1 MNKFQRELS
10 RSICSLYLQ
19 ETKQTTGISLR
30 AQWPSCKLLAV
41 RMTLP
46 ARFDFKIKF
55 SLTKNFSSN
64 SFLPVKTSQPPVESY
79 NESPVAVKTV
89 SFPN

>member
-10 RSICSLYLQ
+10 QSICSLYLQ
-19 ETKQTTGISLR
+19 EIKQTAGISSR
-30 AQWPSCKLLAV
+30 AQWPSGKLLAV

-46 ARFDFKIKF
+46 VRFDFKRKDNN
-55 SLTKNFSSN
+55 KKKFSSN
-64 SFLPVKTSQPPVESY
+64 SFLPGKTSQPPVESY

-89 SFPN
+89 SFPD

>member
-1 MNKFQRELS
+1 MNKIQRELS

-19 ETKQTTGISLR
+19 EIKQTAGISLR
-30 AQWPSCKLLAV
+30 AQWASGKLLAV

-46 ARFDFKIKF
+46 ARFDFKRRV
-55 SLTKNFSSN
+55 SLTKKFSSN
-64 SFLPVKTSQPPVESY
+64 SFLPVKTSQPPVESC

-89 SFPN
+89 SRPN